1 MAIVNNGSRTLEE
14 KGLMIKASDK
24 VRSHNACIESI
35 VLDGYVSLVE
45 SKLTAGDAAATCTRA
60 LTVLTADKIAT
71 AHNLSRALDIVTY
84 ATAGEA
90 IAFKVGDSL
99 EIGGAA
105 AGIIT
110 EIIDNTNVRVDA
122 SGTIG
127 AGAGSYQRP
136 MFQKVFPGATIVLET
151 GVLTSL
157 VVESKTSNF
166 AVVTTTSG
174 TITSKD
180 LVTYTNVESLIA
192 WKEDNSLGN
201 IYGIAM
207 SAFTPAGSTYD
218 ATEATPIRVKTFGEF
233 DKTLTT
239 TADHATAGTVP
250 ETVHATVFGRFFHQ
264 DSTRNF

>member
-71 AHNLSRALDIVTY
+71 AHNLSRALDIVTC

-110 EIIDNTNVRVDA
+110 EIIDNTNVRVDD
-122 SGTIG
+122 SGTIS

-136 MFQKVFPGATIVLET
+136 LFRNVYPGATLVLAT
-151 GVLTSL
+151 GTTTVY
-157 VVESKTSNF
+157 VASKTSDF

-174 TITSKD
+174 TIATGLLTS
-180 LVTYTNVESLIA
+180 YTNVSSII
-192 WKEDNSLGN
+192 KYREDAVHGD
-201 IYGIAM
+201 IYGVAM
-207 SAFTPAGSTYD
+207 GSFTVAGSTYD
-218 ATEATPIRVKTFGEF
+218 EDDSETIMVKVFGDYDKSLATTY
-233 DKTLTT
+233 DNT
-239 TADHATAGTVP
+239 TAANVPSSVHDKARLAGLYHSNSVR
-250 ETVHATVFGRFFHQ
+250 EF
-264 DSTRNF
+264 